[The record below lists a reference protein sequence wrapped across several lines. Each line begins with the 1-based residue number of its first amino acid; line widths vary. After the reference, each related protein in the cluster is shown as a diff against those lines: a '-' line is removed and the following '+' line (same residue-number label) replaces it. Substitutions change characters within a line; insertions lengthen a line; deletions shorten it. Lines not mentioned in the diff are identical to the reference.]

1 MFWIIVREM
10 FFGASENH
18 NVYYKKKEMLNLPER

>member
-18 NVYYKKKEMLNLPER
+18 NVYYKKKGNAKLA